1 MQTVAVIDYGMGNL
15 HSVAKALEHVGA
27 GRVLVSSDAAVIR
40 EADRVVFPGVGAIR
54 DCMAEI
60 RRLGFDA
67 LVREVSQDRPFLGIC
82 VGMQALLERS
92 EENDG
97 VDCIGLFPGQ
107 VRFFGKDL
115 HEAGE
120 HLKVPHM
127 GWNQV
132 SQAVEHPLWHEIPDQ
147 ARFYFVHS
155 YYIEAGN
162 PRQVVGHG
170 HYGVDFAAALAEG
183 SRFAVQFHPERAIP
197 TACNCCRTSWPGTG
211 AGRPWPGR
219 RARRRSSS
227 WTPRRPRTR
236 YWRSS
241 ASWRTASNWSWV
253 PSKPRN
259 CSISSPASSP
269 RTSSKAILD
278 VQSYLK
284 ERFESIESD
293 VWALEKS

>member
-82 VGMQALLERS
+82 VGMQALLECS

-155 YYIEAGN
+155 YYVEAEGN
-162 PRQVVGHG
+162 ANLAGRC
-170 HYGVDFAAALAEG
+170 HYGVDLAAAVAAPNL
-183 SRFAVQFHPERAIP
+183 FAVQFHPEK
-197 TACNCCRTSWPGTG
+197 SHD
-211 AGRPWPGR
+211 AGLQLL
-219 RARRRSSS
+219 
-227 WTPRRPRTR
+227 
-236 YWRSS
+236 
-241 ASWRTASNWSWV
+241 
-253 PSKPRN
+253 RN
-259 CSISSPASSP
+259 FIDWDGS
-269 RTSSKAILD
+269 L
-278 VQSYLK
+278 
-284 ERFESIESD
+284 
-293 VWALEKS
+293 